1 MKRRESRV
9 GKAVEQGKNALWGV
23 LKFVGTVAASAVVSV
38 VVVEKFQQYRGARQN
53 PELPPPDPEPSP
65 HPAMVFTGQTP
76 AHPKTSAPIV
86 QYIFAPKAVENPEP
100 EVEEVEVEEVEE
112 VDADEAYLDGW
123 LNE

>member
-1 MKRRESRV
+1 MRKRKETRV
-9 GKAVEQGKNALWGV
+9 GKAIEQGKDVLWGV

-38 VVVEKFQQYRGARQN
+38 VVVEKFQQYRKVRQN
-53 PELPPPDPEPSP
+53 PEPEPLPEASP